1 MRSETELKDLI
12 QKAQRADELLN
23 DPLIQE
29 FIIAVRGK
37 LLNEFE
43 SAGLDSEK
51 ERLNAWQKS
60 QVLNSFLEEF
70 TKSIKQGKNAKL
82 TLMERAGAQIKRII

>member
-1 MRSETELKDLI
+1 MKNETDLRNDI
-12 QKAQRADELLN
+12 QRAQRADQLLN
-23 DPLIQE
+23 DPMIQE
-29 FIIAVRGK
+29 FIIAMRGK

-43 SAGLDSEK
+43 SAGLDSDK

-70 TKSIKQGKNAKL
+70 TKSIKKGK
-82 TLMERAGAQIKRII
+82 EAQSLLGMLQDKVRNII